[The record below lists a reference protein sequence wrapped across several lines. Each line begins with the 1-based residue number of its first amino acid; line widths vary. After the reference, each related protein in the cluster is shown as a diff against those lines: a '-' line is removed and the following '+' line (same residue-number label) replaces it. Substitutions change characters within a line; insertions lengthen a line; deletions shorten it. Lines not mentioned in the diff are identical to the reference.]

1 MIWPFKRK
9 STTETGAQYYLRDAA
24 VADVRTLV
32 DFKHRAWREIYAG
45 INDETFFEQAEAST
59 SEQVA
64 FWKKQIDRGATV
76 WIAEDLRDRMLG
88 TIHATTT
95 HSQLTEDLIAA
106 HGLDDMQELRY
117 FYLVTTA
124 PAKLGA
130 ALIRQ
135 AVGDD
140 PAVTWVS
147 GIAPQVTA
155 SLELAGFQPL
165 GDPVELTEPP
175 WHGIRQQAMV
185 RA

>member
-9 STTETGAQYYLRDAA
+9 ATTETGAEFYIRDAA
-24 VADVRTLV
+24 VADVRALV
-32 DFKHRAWREIYAG
+32 DFKHRAWRGMYAG
-45 INDETFFEQAEAST
+45 IKDEAFFQQAEAT
-59 SEQVA
+59 TAEQVA
-64 FWKKQIDRGATV
+64 FWKKQVERGASV
-76 WIAEDLRDRMLG
+76 WIAEDLSDRMLG

-95 HSQLTEDLIAA
+95 HSPSTADLIAA
-106 HGLDDMQELRY
+106 HGLGDIQELRY
-117 FYLVTTA
+117 FYLVPTA
-124 PAKLGA
+124 PAELGA

-135 AVGDD
+135 VAGDD

-147 GIAPQVTA
+147 CNAPQVTA

-175 WHGIRQQAMV
+175 WQGTRQQAMV